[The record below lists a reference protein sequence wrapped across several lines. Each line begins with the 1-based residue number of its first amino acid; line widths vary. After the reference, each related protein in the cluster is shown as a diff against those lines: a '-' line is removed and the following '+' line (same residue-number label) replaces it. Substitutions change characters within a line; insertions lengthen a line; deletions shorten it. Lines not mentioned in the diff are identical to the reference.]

1 MKKILSMLLLSTL
14 ALSMFTA
21 CETDDDSNPTL
32 KEPTSFVL
40 NVPPYA
46 TNNVYDLSVT
56 NAVVELTCS
65 QPDYGFPAATT
76 YAIQVTLDDEF
87 IEAEGDNS
95 ANYITLETTKP
106 STKMDVSGSELN
118 SAILDLWKAKNGDTE
133 FPSTPIAVTIRLRA
147 NITNSDRGVC
157 LSNVIT
163 LPQVLGT
170 TSAALKL
177 PANMYLNLSNDT
189 WRKMPMVYGI
199 NKEYYTF
206 VYFGKDDTF
215 KFGVKEGEE
224 ADLDNLTIEKDAS
237 VAKDKDVLKV
247 AKAGWYVVYIKTDI
261 KSNEYVYTLD
271 VYPGDIYVCGN
282 TIGGQWEDKS
292 LKFTAPADASGEFV
306 SPALTASGEVR
317 MFIKTKA
324 EFNQWW
330 HTEFTL
336 YKGNF
341 FYRDVN
347 IPDNWEKDKGADYS
361 VKAVAGNV
369 IHLNVM
375 DETGEVK

>member
-1 MKKILSMLLLSTL
+1 MLLLSTL

-46 TNNVYDLSVT
+46 ANNVYDLSVT
-56 NAVVELTCS
+56 DAVVELTCS

-76 YAIQVTLDDEF
+76 YAIQVTLDNEF
-87 IEAEGDNS
+87 IEAEGDNA
-95 ANYITLETTKP
+95 ANYITLETAKP
-106 STKMDVSGSELN
+106 STKVDVSGSELN
-118 SAILDLWKAKNGDTE
+118 SAILDLWKAKNGDVE
-133 FPSTPIAVTIRLRA
+133 FPSTPVAVSVRLKA
-147 NITNSDRGVC
+147 NITNSGRGVC

-189 WRKMPMVYGI
+189 WRKMPMAYDLK
-199 NKEYYTF
+199 KEYYTL
-206 VYFGKDDTF
+206 VYFKADDTF

-224 ADLDNLTIEKDAS
+224 ADLDNLTIEEGAAAEKADDAI
-237 VAKDKDVLKV
+237 KV
-247 AKAGWYVVYIKTDI
+247 ATAGWYVVYIKTDI

-271 VYPGDIYVCGN
+271 VYPGELYVCGTTAGSDN
-282 TIGGQWEDKS
+282 WGTKG
-292 LKFTAPADASGEFV
+292 LKFAAPADGTGEFV
-306 SPALTASGEVR
+306 SPVLVGSGEVR
-317 MFIKTKA
+317 LFINTKVD
-324 EFNQWW
+324 WYR
-330 HTEFTL
+330 TEFTL
-336 YKGNF
+336 YDGKF
-341 FYRDVN
+341 LYRDVN
-347 IPDNWEKDKGADYS
+347 IPNNWEESKGADYS
-361 VKAVAGNV
+361 VKAAAGNV

-375 DETGEVK
+375 NETGEVK